1 MLVKL
6 IFRNRIIDILYNLDK
21 YMQSQNQFEAVCF
34 HLVSESC
41 VGCMERNALLL
52 EICAYP
58 TVALVQFTD
67 QSRISE
73 NRAFYLLRIPEEDW
87 EKLQMERRFA
97 FQANA
102 KIALLCASMT
112 VTYYIKLFRTGTNRH
127 NGILMSLLLIKSVT
141 EYLRLTLALPW
152 NSALRE
158 KFNFYFS
165 RVFC

>member
-1 MLVKL
+1 
-6 IFRNRIIDILYNLDK
+6 
-21 YMQSQNQFEAVCF
+21 
-34 HLVSESC
+34 
-41 VGCMERNALLL
+41 MERNALLL

-102 KIALLCASMT
+102 KIALLCAPMT
-112 VTYYIKLFRTGTNRH
+112 VTYYIKLFRTRTNRH
-127 NGILMSLLLIKSVT
+127 NGYRIFETNSSF
-141 EYLRLTLALPW
+141 AL
-152 NSALRE
+152 
-158 KFNFYFS
+158 K
-165 RVFC
+165 